1 VHLHA
6 QLPLAEPAR
15 LFLTPVEVRTRQ
27 CFRQV
32 RAPALGELVQLTAL
46 SSGVQV
52 GALRAI
58 VPHLE
63 ERQVAEV
70 TQTLD
75 GDIPEAL
82 DFIET
87 AVTRMDL
94 LIEAVLQLSCLGQ
107 QELYLE
113 PVDTVHLVQD
123 TLRTL
128 AHQLTGR

>member
-1 VHLHA
+1 V
-6 QLPLAEPAR
+6 LPAGACPRPRGACSIPPTSLAAPD
-15 LFLTPVEVRTRQ
+15 L
-27 CFRQV
+27 

>member
-1 VHLHA
+1 
-6 QLPLAEPAR
+6 
-15 LFLTPVEVRTRQ
+15 
-27 CFRQV
+27 
-32 RAPALGELVQLTAL
+32 
-46 SSGVQV
+46 V